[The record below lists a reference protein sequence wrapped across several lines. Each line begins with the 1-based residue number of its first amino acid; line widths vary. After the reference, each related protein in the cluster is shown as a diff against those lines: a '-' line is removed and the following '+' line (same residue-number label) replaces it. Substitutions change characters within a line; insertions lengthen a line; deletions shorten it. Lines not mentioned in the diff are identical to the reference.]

1 MFNHV
6 SSPQRQRAEHCLLSY
21 NRRNESRK
29 RRAEAVEASPCKK
42 VMTESRVS
50 VDVEETT
57 DSEYE
62 KVLATVVM
70 AEETWTIQAVGT
82 ISTATMNRAMW

>member
-1 MFNHV
+1 M
-6 SSPQRQRAEHCLLSY
+6 SLAW
-21 NRRNESRK
+21 
-29 RRAEAVEASPCKK
+29 AEAVEASPCKK

-62 KVLATVVM
+62 KALATVVM
-70 AEETWTIQAVGT
+70 AEETWTIQAVGS
-82 ISTATMNRAMW
+82 ISTATMMEQCGEILQL